1 MLQQVADRAILRI
14 TDGRTRAIDLIALN
28 SPEAPCS
35 YRFHGSLKD
44 LLGVFEEDQE
54 FLNLTNDIENIHG
67 WENSEF
73 WKNVKVIS
81 EGYQRFETTIGDLK
95 TLVEQK
101 NQEQVEGVLGKI
113 ENNKTLVSGSD
124 PEYWNLCEFL
134 LRYRLAVLTLRPFFT
149 PLNLP
154 KDSNLSDIKL
164 FGIEE
169 YIKWREAERCKLDSK
184 LIKEGFDN
192 SPNAISF
199 QITMEKTYL
208 FPLQRS
214 FFHTAVNPGGDLPD
228 SPFPRYFAV
237 EYRAIPW
244 TKHNRLF
251 YDKGSP
257 PEPVTIGYR
266 FDLFYSQMKTSSKPT
281 YRVKEIDYNWALLT
295 FSFRPMYRDVSF
307 KISNLTWDMIHRGNG
322 FLCKYE
328 DDVLTLRFW
337 FKERKHLST
346 KFTE

>member
-1 MLQQVADRAILRI
+1 
-14 TDGRTRAIDLIALN
+14 
-28 SPEAPCS
+28 
-35 YRFHGSLKD
+35 
-44 LLGVFEEDQE
+44 LGVFEEDQE

-67 WENSEF
+67 WEHSEF

-81 EGYQRFETTIGDLK
+81 EGYQKFKKTTGDLK
-95 TLVEQK
+95 ILVEQK
-101 NQEQVEGVLGKI
+101 NREQIEGMLGKI
-113 ENNKTLVSGSD
+113 ENSKTLGSD

-134 LRYRLAVLTLRPFFT
+134 LRYRLAALTLGPFFSSKEAT
-149 PLNLP
+149 N
-154 KDSNLSDIKL
+154 IKL
-164 FGIEE
+164 FGIAE
-169 YIKWREAERCKLDSK
+169 YLKRREAERCKMDSK

-192 SPNAISF
+192 SPKAISF
-199 QITMEKTYL
+199 QTTMDKTYL
-208 FPLQRS
+208 FPLQRN
-214 FFHTAVNPGGDLPD
+214 FFHTEVNPVVDLCD
-228 SPFPRYFAV
+228 LLFPRYFAV
-237 EYRAIPW
+237 EYRAVPW

-257 PEPVTIGYR
+257 PELVTIGYR
-266 FDLFYSQMKTSSKPT
+266 FDLFYVQTNTSSKPT

-307 KISNLTWDMIHRGNG
+307 KIANLTWDMIHRGNG